1 MNVVGHQCISVNGA
15 AAIASRFFQPM
26 ELAVIVLFG
35 EKARLAIDAARY
47 DVQRHFSEL
56 DTWAARHSYWRI
68 GSESKLWF
76 VASGRERPAT
86 VKWGNTSHL
95 KVS

>member
-15 AAIASRFFQPM
+15 VVIASRFFQPM

-56 DTWAARHSYWRI
+56 DTWAARHGCWLI
-68 GSESKLWF
+68 GSE
-76 VASGRERPAT
+76 
-86 VKWGNTSHL
+86 VKCLLTPL
-95 KVS
+95 V

>member
-35 EKARLAIDAARY
+35 EKARLAIDAALN

-56 DTWAARHSYWRI
+56 ETWAARHGYWLI
-68 GSESKLWF
+68 VSKSKCL
-76 VASGRERPAT
+76 
-86 VKWGNTSHL
+86 
-95 KVS
+95 